1 MTDQVIAENKVPNL
15 YEYWKSLT
23 VKEVNIHKFHEAG
36 WLLGDLICSP
46 TTLNFPII
54 YQMHIVCF
62 KSHLICGLG
71 LPCSKYLV
79 TILGYLGCKLIHLN
93 SNIIAALSLL
103 YMLCECC
110 LGIPPDTSL
119 FWYYYSPTRYDQKL
133 FFGLGLSL
141 WQNRKDEYLKA
152 TF

>member
-110 LGIPPDTSL
+110 IVVSGGRSIAEDFSFKLCSNNETIIDIIATSITK
-119 FWYYYSPTRYDQKL
+119 W
-133 FFGLGLSL
+133 
-141 WQNRKDEYLKA
+141 
-152 TF
+152 